1 MEKPRLDEVKGL
13 LMVLW
18 GAGDGAW
25 VKASSSRGCS
35 GHTTPTPGKAPSPSR
50 PNLRGQER
58 PQPESQEQVSVGTT
72 GPLGISKGGNARTVP
87 ADADRAELATCPAAR
102 PQRSPGKAAL

>member
-35 GHTTPTPGKAPSPSR
+35 GHTTPTPGKAPSFS
-50 PNLRGQER
+50 
-58 PQPESQEQVSVGTT
+58 PQPERSGEATARKPGAGLSGYD
-72 GPLGISKGGNARTVP
+72 GAPGNFEGRE
-87 ADADRAELATCPAAR
+87 RMYR
-102 PQRSPGKAAL
+102 PRGR